1 METPRLP
8 DKIPCLTIP
17 LFPLGYSGGK
27 AKSSVPRIRPG
38 DALDLRKMMDQLS
51 PNILA
56 TIDVAG
62 RPWSVIAAYSPYSSD
77 IHVMVME
84 TGVDRYIPG
93 PEWLEDQEGDF
104 IMNLWSAVLEFIQTR
119 EVNTSIHVG
128 YNWSPWAWGE
138 AEERGGFQSIPTKW
152 HGMIWGWP
160 DLEKI
165 KQKIPSLKWIARE
178 ALSKEERRVLGENN
192 YAEPF
197 GWHMLR
203 YFEKRFSRGSLFQQF
218 FPINKWESDSR
229 GIWTSFPFTI
239 SELLK
244 TPHFYK
250 KVLKPLARDLSMLM
264 QSLSE
269 GLTTMDVSELNHIL
283 NQIIRGPLTEEAM
296 QKLRTSPNMRPV
308 DYIENI
314 WKANN
319 WTPEILEVLMEPV
332 SRRCEEKGD
341 PRQWWR
347 KGFGYAL
354 VLSQTSGKEGI
365 LRILPG
371 LYTGPGGVVESLG
384 VCLRRPLKIQKSDSE
399 MKVKNEVMRE
409 LTDYINAEFRVWKA
423 P

>member
-8 DKIPCLTIP
+8 EKIPCLTIP
-17 LFPLGYSGGK
+17 LFPLGHSGEK
-27 AKSSVPRIRPG
+27 AESSVPRIRPR
-38 DALDLRKMMDQLS
+38 DALDLRKMMDHLS

-56 TIDVAG
+56 TIDAAG

-84 TGVDRYIPG
+84 TSIDRYIPG

-104 IMNLWSAVLEFIQTR
+104 IMNLWSAVLEYIQTR
-119 EVNTSIHVG
+119 DVNTSIQVG

-138 AEERGGFQSIPTKW
+138 AEEKGGFQSIPTKW
-152 HGMIWGWP
+152 HGMLWGWP
-160 DLEKI
+160 DLEKV
-165 KQKIPSLKWIARE
+165 KQKIPSLKWIARKE
-178 ALSKEERRVLGENN
+178 LSREERRVLGENN

-197 GWHMLR
+197 GWYILR
-203 YFEKRFSRGSLFQQF
+203 RLGKRFDGNFLFQQL
-218 FPINKWESDSR
+218 FPSHQWASDSR
-229 GIWTSFPFTI
+229 GIWISFPHAI
-239 SELLK
+239 PELLRI
-244 TPHFYK
+244 PHFFNQ
-250 KVLKPLARDLSMLM
+250 VLKPMASELSAIM

-283 NQIIRGPLTEEAM
+283 NQITRGPLTDEAM

-314 WKANN
+314 WMAGD
-319 WTPEILEVLMEPV
+319 WTQELLEVLIDPV
-332 SRRCEEKGD
+332 TNRCKEKGD
-341 PRQWWR
+341 SLQWWR

-354 VLSQTSGKEGI
+354 VLSQTSMGEGI

-384 VCLRRPLKIQKSDSE
+384 VCLRRPQNIQDSNNELK
-399 MKVKNEVMRE
+399 MKTEAMRG
-409 LTDYINAEFRVWKA
+409 LADYLNTEFRTWKV